1 MAESEK
7 DMAPMD
13 QTPGAVGRARKSY
26 ARPILR
32 RLGTVRD
39 LTHSGGCVKMSD
51 GSRATK
57 KGM

>member
-1 MAESEK
+1 MAEGDK
-7 DMAPMD
+7 DVTPMD
-13 QTPGAVGRARKSY
+13 QTPGAVGQARKSY

-51 GSRATK
+51 GGRPSK